1 LQGLGVATPHDRGHT
16 LSGLVEAD
24 LHLAGTLG
32 APRLALLVNAED
44 GRLDDTPIGRGE
56 LAVRYADRRPEA
68 TLLLSTIKGG
78 NIRLSMASAVDL
90 SYPRVLRPIDVQAL
104 PLTADLQAKDFD
116 LAIFS
121 GLAEPVHTVGGRLDA
136 SARVRGHV
144 GTPQFDGRI
153 EWRQG
158 RLVLAGLG
166 SYQNVHLLFHG
177 NNDEMVLEDLSA
189 DSRTGKAKL
198 SARAAR
204 SSGNE
209 LKFSTKIDLRSF
221 AIYSA
226 GQPAATLQLR
236 GGATGVVSLAQVNVA
251 AQIEE
256 AHVVLPAKPPKKLQA
271 LDRPPDVVLMA
282 NGRPIDREQA
292 KKLRALVVHAPE
304 LTTKESAALPPPA
317 PAAPPRPV
325 RVEIDAPRNLWIE
338 GPDVHAEVGL
348 GQNFFVTLTEGLRV
362 FGTVYVRRG
371 RVDALGKRFDLDS
384 TSTVQFTGR
393 PEVPLLS
400 ASAKHQARKAGIT
413 IAVKIDGPANGP
425 SITLSSPDNPQLG
438 DTELLTVLATG
449 HLPEE
454 RGGTSATP
462 SNRAASLLGS
472 VVASQLQK
480 AVAKRLP
487 LDVLTIEPG
496 EGLSGTRLEAGT
508 YLTDDVYVAYVGRIG
523 ADPLKHENSN
533 EFQLE
538 YQLTRRWS
546 FEGTYGDARSGS
558 ADLVWTKHY

>member
-1 LQGLGVATPHDRGHT
+1 
-16 LSGLVEAD
+16 
-24 LHLAGTLG
+24 
-32 APRLALLVNAED
+32 
-44 GRLDDTPIGRGE
+44 
-56 LAVRYADRRPEA
+56 
-68 TLLLSTIKGG
+68 
-78 NIRLSMASAVDL
+78 
-90 SYPRVLRPIDVQAL
+90 
-104 PLTADLQAKDFD
+104 
-116 LAIFS
+116 
-121 GLAEPVHTVGGRLDA
+121 
-136 SARVRGHV
+136 
-144 GTPQFDGRI
+144 
-153 EWRQG
+153 
-158 RLVLAGLG
+158 
-166 SYQNVHLLFHG
+166 
-177 NNDEMVLEDLSA
+177 
-189 DSRTGKAKL
+189 
-198 SARAAR
+198 
-204 SSGNE
+204 
-209 LKFSTKIDLRSF
+209 
-221 AIYSA
+221 
-226 GQPAATLQLR
+226 
-236 GGATGVVSLAQVNVA
+236 
-251 AQIEE
+251 
-256 AHVVLPAKPPKKLQA
+256 
-271 LDRPPDVVLMA
+271 
-282 NGRPIDREQA
+282 
-292 KKLRALVVHAPE
+292 
-304 LTTKESAALPPPA
+304 
-317 PAAPPRPV
+317 V
-325 RVEIDAPRNLWIE
+325 RVEIDAPRNLWVD

-348 GQNFFVTLTEGLRV
+348 GQNFFVTLTDAPRV

-384 TSTVQFTGR
+384 SSTVQFTGR

-400 ASAKHQARKAGIT
+400 VRANHQARTAGIT

-454 RGGTSATP
+454 RGGASATP

-538 YQLTRRWS
+538 YQLSRRWS